1 MATKKVR
8 SQVMRKNPI
17 ISRKLWAF
25 VQYIIIANH
34 HHQKPRHALHFVQ
47 IKLIPKVC
55 WAPNKRPLRIVR
67 MPYSQCTF
75 SFIDKNIL
83 IERLFAYPWLILI
96 LYSLEGQY
104 VLFALFPH
112 TKYGKVCY
120 LEIFLLVGTEEYVS
134 FWASGRE
141 KRLASRLYLSCLA
154 CLHGFNW
161 IYDTAQRSRR
171 TEMNIVILRE
181 TPLDSRGRT

>member
-1 MATKKVR
+1 
-8 SQVMRKNPI
+8 MRKNPI

-25 VQYIIIANH
+25 VQYIIIADH
-34 HHQKPRHALHFVQ
+34 HRQKPRHALHFVQ

-83 IERLFAYPWLILI
+83 IERAFCLSLIDFNF
-96 LYSLEGQY
+96 
-104 VLFALFPH
+104 VLFRRPICSFCTVSSYKIWKGLLF
-112 TKYGKVCY
+112 GK
-120 LEIFLLVGTEEYVS
+120 FLLVGTEEYVS

>member
-1 MATKKVR
+1 M
-8 SQVMRKNPI
+8 
-17 ISRKLWAF
+17 LG
-25 VQYIIIANH
+25 
-34 HHQKPRHALHFVQ
+34 
-47 IKLIPKVC
+47 
-55 WAPNKRPLRIVR
+55 APNKRPLRIVR

-83 IERLFAYPWLILI
+83 IERAFCLSLIDFNF
-96 LYSLEGQY
+96 
-104 VLFALFPH
+104 VLFRRPICSFCTVSSYKIWKGLLF
-112 TKYGKVCY
+112 GK
-120 LEIFLLVGTEEYVS
+120 FLLVGTEEYVS